1 MKGPRP
7 PSDEV
12 ALEEGTHDAPANT
25 CPPDTCFDGADRG
38 RSGRIGGLQRH
49 PGPGLAGPG
58 LRGSRDR
65 GGPPGG
71 GGPSGRGGAL
81 LPGPGR
87 RRARA
92 GLPGA
97 APDRGSAV
105 LVLLPGSGRPLPLRE
120 GVPAGLAAG
129 QPDAQRAMKE
139 MAAMRALALL
149 LVVALAAGCATV
161 PAGPSVSVL
170 PGRGKTFEQFQ
181 DDDVVCRDW
190 AHQQAGTTPGASA
203 ARSTVG
209 GAAIGTLT
217 GAALGA
223 GFGLVGGTAVGASA
237 GQASGES
244 VQHRY
249 DNAYTQCMYAKGD
262 QVPGRPVVVRPAM
275 SSPPPPPPA
284 VTPAP
289 PAPPAPPAAE
299 VTPPPPPGPPPPPPP
314 R

>member
-1 MKGPRP
+1 MKGARP

-12 ALEEGTHDAPANT
+12 ALEEGTDDASANT

-49 PGPGLAGPG
+49 PRPGLAGPG
-58 LRGSRDR
+58 LRGSPDR
-65 GGPPGG
+65 GGPPSG
-71 GGPSGRGGAL
+71 GGPSGRGAAL
-81 LPGPGR
+81 GPGR

-92 GLPGA
+92 ALPGA

-105 LVLLPGSGRPLPLRE
+105 LVLLPGSGRLLPLRE

-209 GAAIGTLT
+209 GAAIGAALGAITRSPAT

-223 GFGLVGGTAVGASA
+223 GFGLAGGTAVGASA

-249 DNAYTQCMYAKGD
+249 
-262 QVPGRPVVVRPAM
+262 
-275 SSPPPPPPA
+275 
-284 VTPAP
+284 
-289 PAPPAPPAAE
+289 
-299 VTPPPPPGPPPPPPP
+299 
-314 R
+314 

>member
-12 ALEEGTHDAPANT
+12 ALEEGTHDAPANA

-58 LRGSRDR
+58 LRGS
-65 GGPPGG
+65 PGR

-92 GLPGA
+92 RLPGA

-139 MAAMRALALL
+139 MATMRALALL
-149 LVVALAAGCATV
+149 LVVA
-161 PAGPSVSVL
+161 
-170 PGRGKTFEQFQ
+170 
-181 DDDVVCRDW
+181 
-190 AHQQAGTTPGASA
+190 
-203 ARSTVG
+203 
-209 GAAIGTLT
+209 
-217 GAALGA
+217 
-223 GFGLVGGTAVGASA
+223 
-237 GQASGES
+237 
-244 VQHRY
+244 
-249 DNAYTQCMYAKGD
+249 
-262 QVPGRPVVVRPAM
+262 
-275 SSPPPPPPA
+275 
-284 VTPAP
+284 
-289 PAPPAPPAAE
+289 
-299 VTPPPPPGPPPPPPP
+299 
-314 R
+314 